1 MGKIIKI
8 IGIVIG
14 LFILTSIIAGIAS
27 NCGCSCGCGCDEDK
41 KEEKKNWVTVYVY
54 LNGGTVNG
62 EDGGDQGCVELTH
75 TVAEGYSL
83 RLPTPYKTG
92 YNFCGYFD
100 QAGSTMLT
108 DKGGYGVGAYSGSYE
123 AGKYP
128 TNFYAQWEARD
139 FNVTIDPQD
148 STLLGNNFDLSIPYG
163 FEMSKLTATGS
174 LPVCEK
180 SGKTFLGYTVSAF
193 GSDSSKLVTNEYGVF
208 LPEYSTLTA
217 EKYSFLSDSSS
228 NSFMFV
234 PVFENISVSVNLF
247 DQDGSLYKTL
257 KVEAGATLSFIEE
270 YPIYAKKCMVG
281 FNLDSQGFDN
291 LISFPYKTSST
302 GGQLNLYCMY
312 RNSTQVGLHTDNGVA
327 NYSGSATDL
336 VIPDLDENGVR
347 VTRITTI
354 TDSALETIYMPH
366 TLTSLSSNIFE
377 NCTKLRSVNLPIKLK
392 EIPEAAF
399 RGCSSLT
406 KIDIPYYVE
415 KVGKDAFKGCD
426 FLKTISLPDRVSAY
440 GEEAFNCKGIE
451 SFNVIETD
459 AKTHATCL
467 DNGALIGNSSYNGSR
482 AIIAYPKVNTPKSF
496 VINDYYAIDKYAFAY
511 NNCLTK
517 VTFSSTSTARVLDYA
532 FYQCTNLSSVI
543 LREDKKMSAD
553 FKVTLHD
560 QVFSGC
566 ANLKA
571 ILLFSKNKVSLNS
584 SSIGI
589 NDTATIFV
597 PSDLLTVYQ
606 KDSNWKPHLSN
617 IRSLGDN
624 VAGDYAFNVIS
635 IENNTVSLVAYLGD
649 GNASF
654 SMPSIL
660 NGYIVAEISEYVFMN
675 NDMLKSVT
683 FEFDSEMALIK
694 DGAFIG
700 CSNLT
705 TIYLNGNSMIDI
717 EGVPFEDSVRFIL
730 PQGKSELLSQY
741 QSSAN
746 WARYKNNF
754 SM

>member
-8 IGIVIG
+8 IGMVIG
-14 LFILTSIIAGIAS
+14 FIIIASIIASLAS
-27 NCGCSCGCGCDEDK
+27 NCGCSCGCGCDKDK
-41 KEEKKNWVTVYVY
+41 EEEKKTWVTVYIY
-54 LNGGTVNG
+54 PNGGTVNG
-62 EDGGDQGCVELTH
+62 KDGGDQGYVELTS

-83 RLPTPYKTG
+83 RLPIPYKVG
-92 YNFCGYFD
+92 YTFLGYYD
-100 QAGSTMLT
+100 QAGTTELT
-108 DKGGYGVGAYSGSYE
+108 DKNGYGVGPYFGEYE

-128 TNFYAQWEARD
+128 TNFYAQWEARE
-139 FNVTIDPQD
+139 FNVTIDPNG
-148 STLLGNNFDLSIPYG
+148 STVVGDNFDLTIPYG
-163 FEMSKLTATGS
+163 FEMSKLTRTGA

-180 SGKTFLGYTVSAF
+180 EGKVFLGYTVSAF
-193 GSDSSKLVTNEYGVF
+193 GSSSSKLVTNEYGVF

-217 EKYSFLSDSSS
+217 EKYSFLSDYSTSSIT
-228 NSFMFV
+228 FV
-234 PVFENISVSVNLF
+234 PVFENMSVSVNLF

-257 KVEAGATLSFIEE
+257 KVEAGSTLSFIEE
-270 YPIYAKKCMVG
+270 YPIYFKKCMVG
-281 FNLDSQGFDN
+281 FNLDSQGYDN
-291 LISFPYKTSST
+291 LISFPYKTSTT

-312 RNSTQVGLHTDNGVA
+312 RNSTQVGLHSDNGVVY
-327 NYSGSATDL
+327 YSGSATDV
-336 VIPDLDENGVR
+336 VIPDLDDNGVR
-347 VTRITTI
+347 VTKITTI
-354 TDSALETIYMPH
+354 TDSALETIYMPL
-366 TLTSLSSNIFE
+366 TLTSLSSNVFE
-377 NCTKLRSVNLPIKLK
+377 NCTSLRSVNLPIKLK

-415 KVGKDAFKGCD
+415 KVGKEAFKGCD

-459 AKTHATCL
+459 AKTHPTGL
-467 DNGALIGNSSYNGSR
+467 DNGALIGNSSYNGFR
-482 AIIAYPKVNTPKSF
+482 AIIAYPKVNTAKSF
-496 VINDYYAIDKYAFAY
+496 VIKDYYAIDKYAFAY

-517 VTFSSTSTARVLDYA
+517 VTFSSTSTARVLEYA
-532 FYQCTNLSSVI
+532 FCQCTNLSSVI

-553 FKVTLHD
+553 FKITFHE
-560 QVFSGC
+560 QIFSGC
-566 ANLKA
+566 TNLKA

-584 SSIGI
+584 PSIGI

-606 KDSNWKPHLSN
+606 KDSNWRPHLSY
-617 IRSLGDN
+617 IKSLGDN

-635 IENNTVSLVAYLGD
+635 KEDNTVSLVAYLGD
-649 GNASF
+649 GNTSF

-675 NDMLKSVT
+675 NDVFKAVT
-683 FEFDSEMALIK
+683 FEYDSEMALIK

-705 TIYLNGNSMIDI
+705 TVYLNGNSMIDI